1 MSTCQCSFCKKPCL
15 DDFAFWTASLFM
27 PANQTWRGCHS
38 PKCPWYLCVFPMT
51 GSPVQFMT
59 NATEQTEQTAS
70 EICSPV
76 GGRNQSLPI
85 FALYYNLLGVMRV
98 WEIWAIW
105 QSLGCRGIDGRGSTL
120 KNIPCHLQLFN
131 PCRHSAIHSISL
143 HSPHSAAL
151 FPSQAPCF
159 HAPVFLHGKAAYA
172 ISKAC
177 SKTCPQPCNSH
188 TRRASKMS
196 SCTTGAPLVYRMCL
210 AHCSP

>member
-1 MSTCQCSFCKKPCL
+1 
-15 DDFAFWTASLFM
+15 M

-159 HAPVFLHGKAAYA
+159 HAPVFFARKSGLCNQQGMQQDMPPAMQVPYEARLEDVELHHWCT
-172 ISKAC
+172 SC
-177 SKTCPQPCNSH
+177 VPNVPCPLFTMI
-188 TRRASKMS
+188 TRWVWGYFR
-196 SCTTGAPLVYRMCL
+196 CTKHSGQ
-210 AHCSP
+210 